1 MAFQMKN
8 HYRSS
13 WLVLFY
19 LIASMIIPDN
29 VFVFA
34 MGAKS
39 GLLGNNHGK
48 TYCKMTEDH
57 KIMQCSLRTL
67 QSEIDATDNDIG
79 RAKQLEVKCSDM
91 YFFESKLKSEHFGKL
106 PLLEELDI
114 EFCKIRH
121 LPPRAFA

>member
-8 HYRSS
+8 HYYSS
-13 WLVLFY
+13 LLVLIY
-19 LIASMIIPDN
+19 LLGSIIIPDN

-39 GLLGNNHGK
+39 GLLGNKHGK
-48 TYCKMTEDH
+48 TYCRLTEDH

-67 QSEIDATDNDIG
+67 QSAIDATDNDIG

-91 YFFESKLKSEHFGKL
+91 YFFESKLKSTTEHGCIVL
-106 PLLEELDI
+106 CPV
-114 EFCKIRH
+114 
-121 LPPRAFA
+121 